1 MITGNCRYMGKYKN
15 IFPYFSSILYKIVDC
30 LEKKK
35 TLQGNM
41 GFIIYVAVKYMMA
54 ITQRMGG

>member
-1 MITGNCRYMGKYKN
+1 MIPDGNLELQEKIMITGNCRYMGKYQN

-35 TLQGNM
+35 NPT
-41 GFIIYVAVKYMMA
+41 
-54 ITQRMGG
+54 R